1 MNRMPK
7 GTSIGAVVLAMASAV
22 ACAPPKTAAMTD
34 AEARVVRDTV
44 TVLENEIN
52 LAVDRLDCTA
62 GYQLVGNREPM
73 FVTNTTVVRARATF
87 RKACDDLVAN
97 RTGAAYAVDTLTAQ
111 AISRDAAYVVREGLY
126 TVSMKDGTS
135 RRSYMVMTTVWDR
148 TSGEWKMVHLHE
160 SYRPIGAGRALSPRA
175 SATACPL
182 GVARRSPFYEFSRPS
197 VCRADR
203 SRMSQPPMDHE
214 AARGLRRQGEG

>member
-7 GTSIGAVVLAMASAV
+7 GTSIGAVVLAM

-73 FVTNTTVVRARATF
+73 FVTNTTVVRARAPL

-97 RTGAAYAVDTLTAQ
+97 RTGAAL
-111 AISRDAAYVVREGLY
+111 
-126 TVSMKDGTS
+126 
-135 RRSYMVMTTVWDR
+135 RSIR
-148 TSGEWKMVHLHE
+148 
-160 SYRPIGAGRALSPRA
+160 
-175 SATACPL
+175 
-182 GVARRSPFYEFSRPS
+182 
-197 VCRADR
+197 
-203 SRMSQPPMDHE
+203 
-214 AARGLRRQGEG
+214 